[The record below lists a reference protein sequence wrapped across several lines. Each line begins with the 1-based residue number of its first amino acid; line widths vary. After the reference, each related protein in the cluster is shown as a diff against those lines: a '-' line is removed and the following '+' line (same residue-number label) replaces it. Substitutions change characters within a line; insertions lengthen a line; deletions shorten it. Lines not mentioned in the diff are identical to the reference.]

1 MPDGDR
7 FERALRGPWR
17 FPYRIAAG
25 GARAELV
32 AEKLASS
39 CLGLLTEDGVG
50 CARKVLTALDAA
62 LAHSSMP
69 LFYGEP
75 EGTAFQRLL
84 RGLDLIAA
92 EHQFDEFAQGCG
104 RAASRCFFELEHS
117 HQHISDEHLERMFA
131 REVMAEVLG
140 RHFFPIV
147 RDRLAE
153 NTGRDAAAQ
162 RAWEDQVMQCIS
174 ENIQNFSRALFADD
188 TQRRTQRRIRQAPVP
203 SFDWNRLNK
212 PLHVL
217 GAQQWRTP

>member
-7 FERALRGPWR
+7 FERTLRGPWR

-25 GARAELV
+25 GARVEIV

-39 CLGLLTEDGVG
+39 CVSLLNEEGIG
-50 CARKVLTALDAA
+50 CARKVIAALDAA

-69 LFYGEP
+69 LFFVEP

-84 RGLDLIAA
+84 HGLDSIDA

-104 RAASRCFFELEHS
+104 RAASRCFFELEHL

-131 REVMAEVLG
+131 REVMAEVVG

-147 RDRLAE
+147 QDRLAE

-162 RAWEDQVMQCIS
+162 RAWEDQVMQCVS
-174 ENIQNFSRALFADD
+174 ENIQNFSQALFGNDS
-188 TQRRTQRRIRQAPVP
+188 QRRTQRRARPTPAQ
-203 SFDWNRLNK
+203 SFDWNRLNE

-217 GAQQWRTP
+217 GA